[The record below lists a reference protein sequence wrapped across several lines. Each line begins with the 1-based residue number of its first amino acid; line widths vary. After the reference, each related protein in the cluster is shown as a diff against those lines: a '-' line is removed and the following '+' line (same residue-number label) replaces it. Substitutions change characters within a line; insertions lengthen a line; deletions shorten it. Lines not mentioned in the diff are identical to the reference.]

1 MYIYHNSLLLKETT
15 TRTFVQNADESLMEK
30 DENVDSCLFCGK
42 QDARFKEGDNLDL
55 HFCEQCPMLASCS
68 NCGQIVEISSL
79 KDHYLFECASGKR

>member
-1 MYIYHNSLLLKETT
+1 M
-15 TRTFVQNADESLMEK
+15 
-30 DENVDSCLFCGK
+30 DSCLFCGK

-79 KDHYLFECASGKR
+79 KDHYLFECASGKRYESYNSRLVVVGIVVPGDTVFFLAL